1 MGCNNIE
8 IRKSESVAKSQFL
21 YTKLGEFCSL
31 RGLVEEAG
39 ERRKGGGRGRRRK
52 EREGKK
58 KERKGKG

>member
-1 MGCNNIE
+1 MNFPLLVTK
-8 IRKSESVAKSQFL
+8 RKI

-58 KERKGKG
+58 KERKG